1 VTDRSVDAP
10 PSLPIVLSEEHRAHD
25 PAYELNSGE
34 AVSPV
39 YERPERLDAIAAAVR
54 GAGWPTTAPLPQDVS
69 RLRAVHDPDMI
80 AFLQDG
86 YDAWRRDGGPE
97 VMIPD
102 TFRSPRWAGG
112 GRPSASPRAQAG
124 WWCFDTATPIVM
136 GSYRAARAAVD
147 VALTAADLVADG
159 APVAYGM
166 TRPPGHHAGY
176 DYFGGFCFF
185 NHAAAA
191 ARRLTEGGRVA
202 VLDIDVHHGNGTQDL
217 FWRDPD
223 VLYVSLHG
231 DPHHEYPYFSGFA
244 DEVGEGP
251 GRGRTRN
258 LPLRPD
264 TSDDDYLLALTTA
277 LEAVDAFDPA
287 SVVVS
292 VGFDTSEHDPIGS
305 LAVTLDGL
313 SAIGRR
319 IGQLDRPTLLL
330 QEGGYA
336 VDHLGDMATT
346 LLHGVLSTQAP
357 MEGRS
362 EA

>member
-1 VTDRSVDAP
+1 MTDRSGDAT
-10 PSLPIVLSEEHRAHD
+10 PSLPVVLSDEHRTHD
-25 PAYELNSGE
+25 PAFELNAGE

-54 GAGWPTTAPLPQDVS
+54 GAGWPTVPALRHDPS

-80 AFLQDG
+80 SFLQGG

-102 TFRSPRWAGG
+102 TFRSPRWAAG

-124 WWCFDTATPIVM
+124 WWCFDTATPIVE
-136 GSYRAARAAVD
+136 GSYGAARAAVD

-159 APVAYGM
+159 APIAYGM

-191 ARRLTEGGRVA
+191 AHRLTDGGRVA

-217 FWRDPD
+217 FWRDPE

-231 DPHHEYPYFSGFA
+231 DPHHAYPYFSGFS

-264 TSDDDYLLALTTA
+264 TSDVDYLRALTTA
-277 LEAVDAFDPA
+277 LDVIEDFDPA
-287 SVVVS
+287 TVVVS
-292 VGFDTSEHDPIGS
+292 LGFDTSEHDPIGS
-305 LAVTLDGL
+305 LAVTIDGL
-313 SAIGRR
+313 ASIGRR
-319 IGQLDRPTLLL
+319 IGQLDRATLLL

-336 VDHLGDMATT
+336 VEHLGAMAAA
-346 LLHGVLSTQAP
+346 LLNGVLAP
-357 MEGRS
+357 KGPAGM
-362 EA
+362 

>member
-1 VTDRSVDAP
+1 MTDRSSDETL
-10 PSLPIVLSEEHRAHD
+10 SLPIVLSEEHQGHD
-25 PAYELNSGE
+25 PAFELNAGQ
-34 AVSPV
+34 AIAPV
-39 YERPERLDAIAAAVR
+39 YERPERLDVIAAAVR
-54 GAGWPTTAPLPQDVS
+54 GAGWPTVGAVPHDGS
-69 RLRAVHDPDMI
+69 HLRAVHDPDMI
-80 AFLQDG
+80 RFLQDG

-112 GRPSASPRAQAG
+112 GTRSVSPRAQAG
-124 WWCFDTATPIVM
+124 WWCFDTATPVVA
-136 GSYRAARAAVD
+136 GSYRAARSAVD

-191 ARRLTEGGRVA
+191 ARRLTDGGRVA

-244 DEVGEGP
+244 DEVGDGP

-258 LPLRPD
+258 LPLGRG
-264 TSDDDYLLALTTA
+264 TADDDYLRTLLVG
-277 LEAVDAFDPA
+277 LEAIDDFDPA
-287 SVVVS
+287 VVVVS
-292 VGFDTSEHDPIGS
+292 LGLDTSEHDPIGS

-313 SAIGRR
+313 GSIGRR
-319 IGQLDRPTLLL
+319 IGQLGRPTLLL

-336 VDHLGDMATT
+336 VEHLGAMATT
-346 LLHGVLSTQAP
+346 LLRGVLAP
-357 MEGRS
+357 DGPS
-362 EA
+362 AG

>member
-1 VTDRSVDAP
+1 MTDRPSDAT
-10 PSLPIVLSEEHRAHD
+10 PSLPIVLSDEHRAHD
-25 PAYELNSGE
+25 PAFELNAGQ
-34 AVSPV
+34 AISPV

-54 GAGWPTTAPLPQDVS
+54 DARWPTLPPLPHDVS
-69 RLRAVHDPDMI
+69 HLRAVHDPAMI
-80 AFLQDG
+80 SFLQDG

-112 GRPSASPRAQAG
+112 GRPSTSPQAQAG
-124 WWCFDTATPIVM
+124 WWCFDTATPIVA

-147 VALTAADLVADG
+147 VALTAADIVADG
-159 APVAYGM
+159 APVAYGL

-185 NHAAAA
+185 NHAATA
-191 ARRLTEGGRVA
+191 ARRLTDGGRVA

-231 DPHHEYPYFSGFA
+231 DPDHEYPYFSGFA

-258 LPLRPD
+258 LPLGRG
-264 TSDDDYLLALTTA
+264 TSDVDYLHALTIA
-277 LEAVDAFDPA
+277 LEVVDDFDPA
-287 SVVVS
+287 TVVVS
-292 VGFDTSEHDPIGS
+292 LGLDTSEHDPIGS

-313 SAIGRR
+313 SSIGRR
-319 IGQLDRPTLLL
+319 IGQLQRPTLLL

-336 VDHLGDMATT
+336 VEHLGAMATT
-346 LLHGVLSTQAP
+346 LLGGVLTP
-357 MEGRS
+357 GG
-362 EA
+362 